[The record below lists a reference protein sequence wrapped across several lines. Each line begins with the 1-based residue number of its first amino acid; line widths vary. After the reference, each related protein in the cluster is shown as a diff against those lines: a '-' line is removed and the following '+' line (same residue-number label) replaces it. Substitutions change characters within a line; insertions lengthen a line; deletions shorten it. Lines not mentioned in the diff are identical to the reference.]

1 MRRREF
7 LTLASAAAFAPLA
20 AAAQAPGKVY
30 RLAILS
36 AASPIADMTATKHP
50 HFKSFF
56 EELRRLGY
64 VEGRNVAVERRS
76 AEGDARRLP
85 ALGREVVAFK
95 PEVIFADANRSAE
108 AVKAATTTIPVVAL
122 VVDPVDFGFAVSLV
136 RPGGNITGFAVAAG
150 PEIIGKRIELLKQAV
165 PSASRMAA
173 LWPRGWWEGRVGD
186 VFREAAKRA
195 GLPPVDAPLDTPVG
209 EAEYR
214 RAFAAKVRDRVDL
227 LYVTAASENS
237 VHRRLI
243 AALAAEARLPAIY
256 FHREAAEA
264 GGFMAYAS
272 DFIDLYRRAAGY
284 IDRILKGANPA
295 ELPFQQPTKFDLV
308 INIKAAKALG
318 LVIPPSLLG
327 IADEVIE

>member
-1 MRRREF
+1 MRRRLF
-7 LTLASAAAFAPLA
+7 LAFTSATALAPLA
-20 AAAQAPGKVY
+20 AAAQSPGKVY
-30 RLAILS
+30 RLAIL
-36 AASPIADMTATKHP
+36 APGVPIADMTETKHP
-50 HFKSFF
+50 FYQALF

-64 VEGRNVAVERRS
+64 VEGRNLAVGRRS
-76 AEGDARRLP
+76 AEGDARRLA

-95 PEVIFADANRSAE
+95 PDVIFADANRSAE

-122 VVDPVDFGFAVSLV
+122 VVDPVGFGFAVSLV

-165 PSASRMAA
+165 PTASRMAA
-173 LWPRGWWEGRVGD
+173 LWPRGWWEDRVGE

-195 GLPPVDAPLDTPVG
+195 GLTPVDAPLDPPVR

-214 RAFAAKVRDRVDL
+214 RAFAAMVRDRVDSI
-227 LYVTAASENS
+227 YVTAASENS

-243 AALAAEARLPAIY
+243 AELAAEARLPAIY

-264 GGFMAYAS
+264 GGFMAYAT
-272 DFIDLYRRAAGY
+272 DFIDIYRRAAGY

-308 INIKAAKALG
+308 INMKAAKALG
-318 LVIPPSLLG
+318 LTIPPSLLG